1 MELFI
6 LRHGETK
13 WNELKILQG
22 SLNSDLLESTI
33 EKTLILKER
42 FKIENLKFDII
53 CTSSSLRTIE
63 TAKLLGY
70 DSSEIII
77 REDFC
82 ELGMGT
88 VQGKT
93 YEEFAS
99 LHPQEYHNYFNNS
112 NNYNPLG
119 FQGESFVELSKR
131 IERGMNELK
140 REFSNKKVLLIT
152 HGVTIQGIISFI
164 NNGYV
169 NLDDFSKI
177 TPPNNLEVYTFSL
190 I

>member
-22 SLNSDLLESTI
+22 SLNSDLLESTV
-33 EKTLILKER
+33 EKTLMLKER
-42 FKIENLKFDII
+42 FEIEKLKFDII

-70 DSSEIII
+70 DYRNIII
-77 REDFC
+77 KEDFC
-82 ELGMGT
+82 ELGMGD

-93 YEEFAS
+93 YDEFAS
-99 LHPQEYHNYFNNS
+99 LHPEEYYNYFNDS
-112 NNYNPLG
+112 KRYNPAE
-119 FQGESFVELSKR
+119 FQGESFLELSKR

-140 REFSNKKVLLIT
+140 REFSNKRVLLIT

-164 NNGYV
+164 NKGYV
-169 NLDDFSKI
+169 DLDDFSKI
-177 TPPNNLEVYTFSL
+177 TPPSNLEVYTFTSL
-190 I
+190 